1 MEKSRTFFIFE
12 RSCLQTPSNI
22 ARLSD
27 PPKITLSSVSVVAIG
42 KDRFYLYSENR
53 TVPKEQIIAISF
65 VAISLVRVS
74 NRSVLIFQW
83 PPGWMHGF
91 SAFT

>member
-1 MEKSRTFFIFE
+1 MERLFLTS
-12 RSCLQTPSNI
+12 LQTPSNI
-22 ARLSD
+22 ARLSH
-27 PPKITLSSVSVVAIG
+27 PPKITLNSVNVVAISE
-42 KDRFYLYSENR
+42 DRFCLYSENQ

-74 NRSVLIFQW
+74 NRPVLISQW
-83 PPGWMHGF
+83 PPGWMNGF